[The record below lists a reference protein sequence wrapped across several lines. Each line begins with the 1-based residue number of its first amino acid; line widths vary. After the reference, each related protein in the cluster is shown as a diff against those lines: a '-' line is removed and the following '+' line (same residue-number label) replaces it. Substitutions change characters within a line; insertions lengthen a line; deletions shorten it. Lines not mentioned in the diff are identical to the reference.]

1 MSYRKC
7 FASSVVAVVSILTLA
22 VAFLYGG
29 GDKASAHHLGYVW
42 PRSWI
47 PESYYTQSL
56 EMRDSGVWR
65 WWYEQQ
71 CGSANSNIYLAVRDS
86 MVDFTGRYQVGNQE
100 VSKGTINSQ
109 GQMAMCGSI
118 FVASC
123 GAEAAACVGSDSPGY
138 PRNCDAK
145 YSAAVIAAYFSLES
159 RKSVV
164 KHEKFHCSSQRA
176 EDYDD
181 DRTDGTNYLRCIVS
195 LSIMG
200 CGPNHPNDFSELD
213 DEVWKQVH
221 FPPVLDR
228 CIYTQTKPC
237 VGMFGTTV
245 YWERVTDTRGR
256 VLSFAYDDVEDGY
269 GNGYWVYSMTKKAGD
284 VYSPYNSSGIVEV
297 EYRSGRCVYVLE
309 GNFVSYPMSE
319 WWQLAGCFQ

>member
-1 MSYRKC
+1 MLNRKC
-7 FASSVVAVVSILTLA
+7 IAASVGLVWIVVGILA
-22 VAFLYGG
+22 VFQSTGG
-29 GDKASAHHLGYVW
+29 AGAHHLGYVW

-56 EMRDSGVWR
+56 EMRDSGTWR

-71 CGSANSNIYLAVRDS
+71 CGSSNSNIYNAVRDS
-86 MVDFTGRYQVGNQE
+86 MVDFSERYKVGNTE
-100 VSKGTINSQ
+100 VTKGTPNSQ
-109 GQMAMCGSI
+109 GQIAMCGSL

-145 YSAAVIAAYFSLES
+145 YSAAVIAAYYSDES
-159 RKSVV
+159 KKSVV
-164 KHEKFHCSSQRA
+164 KHEKFHCSGQRA

-200 CGPNHPNDFSELD
+200 CGPNHPNDFSALD
-213 DEVWKQVH
+213 DQVWREVH
-221 FPPVLDR
+221 YPPVLGR
-228 CIYTQTKPC
+228 CFQNANVPC
-237 VGMFGTTV
+237 VGMDVVNGGV
-245 YWERVTDTRGR
+245 YWSNLSDLRGR
-256 VLSFAYDDVEDGY
+256 VLSFVFDDAEDGY
-269 GNGYWVYSMTKKAGD
+269 GNGYWVWSYTKKTGD
-284 VYSPYNSSGIVEV
+284 EFPSYGSNGGIGV

-309 GNFVSYPMSE
+309 GNFVSYPSTE
-319 WWQLAGCFQ
+319 WWQLAGCFP